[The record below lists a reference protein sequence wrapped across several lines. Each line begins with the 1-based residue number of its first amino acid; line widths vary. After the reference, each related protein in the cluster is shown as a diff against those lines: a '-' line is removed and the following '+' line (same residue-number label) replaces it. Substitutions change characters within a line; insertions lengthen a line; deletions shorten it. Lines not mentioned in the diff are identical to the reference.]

1 MAKGK
6 VQSRAYEGLRNGPNR
21 LSTVVKQTRVPD
33 NRYKVGMGTMPDR
46 TAVHQAARTI
56 IGMGASP
63 NMDKIRAGLAASG
76 DHSGL
81 GSIVDAIQA
90 SMQNP
95 FYNMDVIEQVR
106 WTMLGPQTDESV
118 GKNFGASIDLFGSG
132 KSPEGIDFVETTM
145 AQTGQ
150 TQTYFIACYI
160 GVHLEPEPLCWTAK
174 VNGWTHPEA
183 SMAQPPSPDVFT
195 ANDVNNGCLGAA
207 FQPGEGVAS
216 QFLIPGV
223 LEWGWWANYV
233 AWHLARGYN
242 LRWKIGQHVN
252 IMDEVLRHTAYMPP
266 SAQEGSASSSEV
278 DVANFIARTNQR
290 YDQLGSALDALKI
303 NRIRLGSVG
312 TAPNLGIFAP
322 SRDEQFVGATYG
334 GMDLR
339 SMLAGNSE
347 FRKLALP
354 YVIKPGVPIG
364 LIMEECDGEQADI
377 MRAYLSITQG
387 LKGVFPPV
395 IVDEENISGVYDVTG
410 TGGTGFVALERTL
423 DGSNVSQAVP
433 VGTAIF
439 KGGELK
445 VSMLIKG
452 FEVTEDWYN
461 VMSQNADIRSVV
473 MNACGIR
480 FAMQGG

>member
-1 MAKGK
+1 MAK
-6 VQSRAYEGLRNGPNR
+6 QLSRAYEGLKNR
-21 LSTVVKQTRVPD
+21 PSKFRPGGRIIKAPD
-33 NRYKVGMGTMPDR
+33 NRYKVGAGMEANPAEVRRM
-46 TAVHQAARTI
+46 VV
-56 IGMGASP
+56 GMGANP
-63 NMDKIRAGLAASG
+63 NHEKIRAGLGS

-106 WTMLGPQTDESV
+106 WTMAGPQTDESV
-118 GKNFGASIDLFGSG
+118 GKNFGAEIDLFGAG
-132 KSPEGIDFVETTM
+132 KSPEGIDYVETTM

-160 GVHLEPEPLCWTAK
+160 GFHIEPEPLCFTTK
-174 VNGWTHPEA
+174 VNAWTHPDSA
-183 SMAQPPSPDVFT
+183 QAQPPSPDVFT

-233 AWHLARGYN
+233 AWHMARGYN

-278 DVANFIARTNQR
+278 DVATFIARTNFR

-303 NRIRLGSVG
+303 NRIRIGSV
-312 TAPNLGIFAP
+312 AASPNLGIFAP

-364 LIMEECDGEQADI
+364 LVLEECDTIQANV
-377 MRAYLSITQG
+377 MRQYLSITGG
-387 LKGVFPPV
+387 LGGVFPPV
-395 IVDEENISGVYDVTG
+395 IVDEENISGVYDG
-410 TGGTGFVALERTL
+410 GGTGFVALERTL
-423 DGSNVSQAVP
+423 DGVNVSQALP

>member
-1 MAKGK
+1 MGK
-6 VQSRAYEGLRNGPNR
+6 VLSTSYEGPGYKARPSKFQPKGR
-21 LSTVVKQTRVPD
+21 VVKAPE
-33 NRYKVGMGTMPDR
+33 NRYKVGVGMEPDR
-46 TAVHQAARTI
+46 QAIGRTVV
-56 IGMGASP
+56 GMGQAP
-63 NMDKIRAGLAASG
+63 NHEKIRAGLAG

-106 WTMLGPQTDESV
+106 WTMAGPQTDESV
-118 GKNFGASIDLFGSG
+118 LKNFGAEIDLFGAG
-132 KSPEGIDFVETTM
+132 KSPEGIDYVETTM

-150 TQTYFIACYI
+150 TQTYFIACYV
-160 GVHLEPEPLCWTAK
+160 GFHLEPEPLCFTTK
-174 VNGWTHPEA
+174 VNGWTHPDSA
-183 SMAQPPSPDVFT
+183 QPQPPSPDVFT
-195 ANDVNNGCLGAA
+195 ANDVNNGCLGSA
-207 FQPGEGVAS
+207 FQPGEGVAA
-216 QFLIPGV
+216 QFLVPGV

-233 AWHLARGYN
+233 SWHMARAYN

-278 DVANFIARTNQR
+278 DVATFIARTNAR
-290 YDQLGSALDALKI
+290 YDALGGALDALKI
-303 NRIRLGSVG
+303 NRIRIGSVG
-312 TAPNLGIFAP
+312 TSPNLGIFAP

-364 LIMEECDGEQADI
+364 LVLEECDSVQALI
-377 MRAYLSITQG
+377 MRQYLSITGG
-387 LKGVFPPV
+387 LGGIFPPV
-395 IVDEENISGVYDVTG
+395 LVDEQNISGVYDG
-410 TGGTGFVALERTL
+410 GGTGFVALERTL

-433 VGTAIF
+433 VGTALF